1 MIVPTLKQLPLHE
14 NTRVMGVGAYR
25 PSVIV
30 TNDDVCQWIDSSD
43 EWIRQRTGI
52 VTRHRAP
59 AEVSVIDMAE
69 GAALEALQKAG
80 IEASQLGAVI
90 VSTVTHPFATPSAA
104 ASLADRLGATPAPA
118 FDISAACA
126 GYCYGIAQADSLV
139 RSGAASYVLVVGAE
153 KLSDVIDNTERSISF
168 LLGDGAGAVVI
179 GPSDTPGIGPSVWG
193 SDGSKWDA
201 IGMTNSMLDL
211 RELATTGKHGGAPGD
226 EEAGTGATS
235 GPAVWPTLRQDG
247 QTVFRWAVWEM
258 AKVAQQALDV
268 AGITADDL
276 AAFIPHQA
284 NMRIIDEMAKKLKLP
299 ESVIIARDI
308 ADAGNTSAASIPLA
322 THRLLQENPQLS
334 GGLALQI
341 GVGAGLVFG
350 AQVIVL
356 P

>member
-1 MIVPTLKQLPLHE
+1 MSVPTLKQAPVNE
-14 NTRVMGVGAYR
+14 NTRVLGIGAYR
-25 PSVIV
+25 PEIIV

-52 VTRHRAP
+52 ITRHRAP

-69 GAALEALQKAG
+69 GAAREALQKAG

-90 VSTVTHPFATPSAA
+90 VSTVTHPYATPSAA

-126 GYCYGIAQADSLV
+126 GYCYGIAQGDALV
-139 RSGAASYVLVVGAE
+139 RSGAADYVLVVGAE
-153 KLSDVIDNTERSISF
+153 KLSDVIDNHERTISF

-201 IGMTNSMLDL
+201 IGMTRSMLDVRDL
-211 RELATTGKHGGAPGD
+211 STSARQAD
-226 EEAGTGATS
+226 ESDDQAIISA
-235 GPAVWPTLRQDG
+235 AQDLWPTLRQDG

-258 AKVAQQALDV
+258 AKVAQQALDA
-268 AGITADDL
+268 AGIRAEEL
-276 AAFIPHQA
+276 VAFIPHQA
-284 NMRIIDEMAKKLKLP
+284 NMRIIDEMVKKLQLP
-299 ESVIIARDI
+299 ETVTVARDI

-322 THRLLQENPQLS
+322 THRLLQENPGLS

-341 GVGAGLVFG
+341 GFGAGLVFG

>member
-1 MIVPTLKQLPLHE
+1 MSAPALKQAPLREH
-14 NTRVMGVGAYR
+14 TRILGLGAYR
-25 PSVIV
+25 PDVIV
-30 TNDDVCQWIDSSD
+30 TNEDVCQWIDSSD

-59 AEVSVIDMAE
+59 ADVSVIDMAE
-69 GAALEALQKAG
+69 GAAREALAKAG

-126 GYCYGIAQADSLV
+126 GYCYGIAQGDALV
-139 RSGAASYVLVVGAE
+139 RSGAAEYVLVVGAE
-153 KLSDVIDNTERSISF
+153 KLSDVIDNTERTISF

-179 GPSDTPGIGPSVWG
+179 GPSETAGIGPSVWG

-201 IGMTNSMLDL
+201 IGMTHSLLDV
-211 RELATTGKHGGAPGD
+211 RELALAANKAGSLSAA
-226 EEAGTGATS
+226 EADATD
-235 GPAVWPTLRQDG
+235 AAIWPTLRQDG

-258 AKVAQQALDV
+258 AKVAQQALDA
-268 AGITADDL
+268 AGVTAEDL
-276 AAFIPHQA
+276 VAFIPHQA
-284 NMRIIDEMAKKLKLP
+284 NMRIIDEMVKKLKLP
-299 ESVIIARDI
+299 ETVKVARDI
-308 ADAGNTSAASIPLA
+308 AEAGNTSAASIPLA
-322 THRLLQENPQLS
+322 THRLLQENPELS

-341 GVGAGLVFG
+341 GFGAGLVFG

>member
-1 MIVPTLKQLPLHE
+1 MSAPVLKQAPLREH
-14 NTRVMGVGAYR
+14 TRILGLGAYR
-25 PSVIV
+25 PNVIV
-30 TNDDVCQWIDSSD
+30 TNEDVCQWIDSSD

-59 AEVSVIDMAE
+59 ADVSVIDMAE
-69 GAALEALQKAG
+69 GAASEALAKAG

-90 VSTVTHPFATPSAA
+90 VSTVTHPYATPSAA

-126 GYCYGIAQADSLV
+126 GYCYGIAQGDALV
-139 RSGAASYVLVVGAE
+139 RSGAAEYVLVVGAE
-153 KLSDVIDNTERSISF
+153 KLSDVIDNTERTISF

-201 IGMTNSMLDL
+201 IGMTHSLLDV
-211 RELATTGKHGGAPGD
+211 RELALAANKSGALSA
-226 EEAGTGATS
+226 EEAEVTDA
-235 GPAVWPTLRQDG
+235 AIWPTLRQDG

-258 AKVAQQALDV
+258 AKVAQQALDA
-268 AGITADDL
+268 AGITAEDL
-276 AAFIPHQA
+276 VAFVPHQA
-284 NMRIIDEMAKKLKLP
+284 NMRIIDEMVKKLKLP
-299 ESVIIARDI
+299 ESVKVARDI
-308 ADAGNTSAASIPLA
+308 AEAGNTSAASIPLA
-322 THRLLQENPQLS
+322 THRLLQENPELS

-341 GVGAGLVFG
+341 GFGAGLVFG

>member
-1 MIVPTLKQLPLHE
+1 MSAPALKQAPLREH
-14 NTRVMGVGAYR
+14 TRILGLGAYR
-25 PSVIV
+25 PDVIV
-30 TNDDVCQWIDSSD
+30 TNEDVCQWIDSSD

-59 AEVSVIDMAE
+59 ADVSVIDMAE
-69 GAALEALQKAG
+69 GAAREALAKAG

-90 VSTVTHPFATPSAA
+90 VSTVTHPYATPSAA
-104 ASLADRLGATPAPA
+104 ASLADRIGATPAPA

-126 GYCYGIAQADSLV
+126 GYCYGIAQGDALV
-139 RSGAASYVLVVGAE
+139 RSGAADYVLVVGAE
-153 KLSDVIDNTERSISF
+153 KLSDVIDNTERTISF

-179 GPSDTPGIGPSVWG
+179 GPSDIPGIGPSVWG

-201 IGMTNSMLDL
+201 IGMTHSLLDV
-211 RELATTGKHGGAPGD
+211 RELALAANKSGALST
-226 EEAGTGATS
+226 EEAEATD
-235 GPAVWPTLRQDG
+235 AAIWPTLRQDG

-258 AKVAQQALDV
+258 AKVAQQALDA
-268 AGITADDL
+268 AGISAEDL

-284 NMRIIDEMAKKLKLP
+284 NMRIIDEMVKKLKLP
-299 ESVIIARDI
+299 ETVKVARDI
-308 ADAGNTSAASIPLA
+308 AEAGNTSAASIPLA
-322 THRLLQENPQLS
+322 THRLLQENPELS

-341 GVGAGLVFG
+341 GFGAGLVFG

>member
-1 MIVPTLKQLPLHE
+1 MSVPTLKQAPVQA
-14 NTRVMGVGAYR
+14 NTRIMGIGAYR

-30 TNDDVCQWIDSSD
+30 TNEDVCQWIDSSD

-52 VTRHRAP
+52 ITRHRAP
-59 AEVSVIDMAE
+59 ADVSVIDMAE
-69 GAALEALQKAG
+69 GAAREALQKAG

-90 VSTVTHPFATPSAA
+90 VSTVTHPYATPSAA

-126 GYCYGIAQADSLV
+126 GYCYGIAQGDALV

-153 KLSDVIDNTERSISF
+153 KLSDVIDNTERTISF

-201 IGMTNSMLDL
+201 IGMTHSMLDI
-211 RELATTGKHGGAPGD
+211 RELALTGKRGAAVSD
-226 EEAGTGATS
+226 EEA
-235 GPAVWPTLRQDG
+235 AVTDASLWPTLRQDG

-258 AKVAQQALDV
+258 AKVAQQALDA
-268 AGITADDL
+268 AGIRSEDL

-284 NMRIIDEMAKKLKLP
+284 NMRIIDEMAKKLQLP
-299 ESVIIARDI
+299 ETVKIARDI

-322 THRLLQENPQLS
+322 THRLLEENPELS

-341 GVGAGLVFG
+341 GFGAGLVFG
-350 AQVIVL
+350 AQVVVL

>member
-1 MIVPTLKQLPLHE
+1 MSVPTLKQAPVQA
-14 NTRVMGVGAYR
+14 NTRIMGVGAYR

-30 TNDDVCQWIDSSD
+30 TNEDVCQWIDSSD

-52 VTRHRAP
+52 ITRHRAP
-59 AEVSVIDMAE
+59 ADVSVIDMAE
-69 GAALEALQKAG
+69 GAAREALQKAG

-90 VSTVTHPFATPSAA
+90 VSTVTHPYATPSAA

-126 GYCYGIAQADSLV
+126 GYCYGIAQGDALV

-153 KLSDVIDNTERSISF
+153 KLSDVIDNTERTISF

-201 IGMTNSMLDL
+201 IGMTHSMLDI
-211 RELATTGKHGGAPGD
+211 RELALTGKRGAAVSD
-226 EEAGTGATS
+226 EEAALTDAS
-235 GPAVWPTLRQDG
+235 LWPTLRQDG

-258 AKVAQQALDV
+258 AKVAQQALDA
-268 AGITADDL
+268 AGIRSEDL

-284 NMRIIDEMAKKLKLP
+284 NMRIIDEMAKKLQLP
-299 ESVIIARDI
+299 ETVKIARDI

-322 THRLLQENPQLS
+322 THRLLEENPELS

-341 GVGAGLVFG
+341 GFGAGLVFG
-350 AQVIVL
+350 AQVVVL